1 VTPSW
6 FSAETIVGLFA
17 LVIFAG
23 LCYHDMRRAIMVFTA
38 VGCIKGIQ
46 IGAFAG
52 NEMVQGLLPVEA
64 LATVMF
70 GMWWIRHRPIRRV
83 PFNWPLFLLLP
94 SSVLSLIAG
103 FNWYDHTIA
112 LDHMKLTVSLGQILL
127 TMWPIATY
135 LVVANSVHDAKT
147 TDTIS
152 KIIVALAVP
161 SLLLVWTDAWW
172 PYVEWSTTFALP
184 ASSLCL
190 AEYFHTRSPAKK
202 AWLLL
207 LTVAPAIYGVV
218 LGKAFYYSYVAASS
232 AVICWLQARRLVLI
246 AAPLVLAV
254 YVVAVPLSSNS
265 LMPSFVED
273 LVETETQQQ
282 SIGGEAG
289 RWQLIEDGLG
299 IWSRSPIFGVGPGN
313 NYPYMLRY
321 STLGTAHNQY
331 INVLMELGVV
341 GFVCLALFASQAL
354 RVGLRLWRTAREPAH
369 HKLALAWLGLFSAML
384 TGGFF
389 GDFMLPSI
397 RNGGLELFAYF
408 YVQWILLG
416 LVVSA
421 SSIER
426 WNLNRAAA

>member
-1 VTPSW
+1 LTPSW

-23 LCYHDMRRAIMVFTA
+23 LCFHDMRRAIVVFTA
-38 VGCIKGIQ
+38 VGCIRGIQ

-94 SSVLSLIAG
+94 SSIVSLIAG
-103 FNWYDHTIA
+103 FNWYDQTIA
-112 LDHMKLTVSLGQILL
+112 LDHMKLSVSLGQILL
-127 TMWPIATY
+127 TLWPIATY
-135 LVVANSVHDAKT
+135 LVVANSVHDVKT
-147 TDTIS
+147 ATRIT

-161 SLLLVWTDAWW
+161 SLLLIWSDVFW
-172 PYVEWSTTFALP
+172 PYVGWSTTFALP

-190 AEYFHTRSPAKK
+190 AECFHTRSPAKK

-207 LTVAPAIYGVV
+207 MTVAPAIYGVF
-218 LGKAFYYSYVAASS
+218 LGKAFYYSYVAASTG
-232 AVICWLQARRLVLI
+232 VICWLQARRLVLI

-254 YVVAVPLSSNS
+254 YVVAVPVSSHS
-265 LMPSFVED
+265 LMPSFLGG

-282 SIGGEAG
+282 SLGGEGG
-289 RWQLIEDGLG
+289 RWQLIKDGVG
-299 IWSRSPIFGVGPGN
+299 IWSQYPVFGVGPGN

-321 STLGTAHNQY
+321 STLGTPHNQY
-331 INVLMELGVV
+331 VNTLMELGVV
-341 GFVCLALFASQAL
+341 GLLCLLVFAGQAL

-384 TGGFF
+384 AGGIF

-397 RNGGLELFAYF
+397 RNGGLELFAYY

-426 WNLNRAAA
+426 WNFHRAAA

>member
-23 LCYHDMRRAIMVFTA
+23 LCYHDMRRAIMVFTV

-103 FNWYDHTIA
+103 FNWYDPNIA
-112 LDHMKLTVSLGQILL
+112 VDHMKLTVSLGQILL

>member
-135 LVVANSVHDAKT
+135 LVVANSVYDAKT

-152 KIIVALAVP
+152 KIIIALSVP
-161 SLLLVWTDAWW
+161 SLVLILKPDYW
-172 PYVEWSTTFALP
+172 PYVSWSTTFALP

-207 LTVAPAIYGVV
+207 LTVAPAIYGVF
-218 LGKAFYYSYVAASS
+218 LGKAFYYSYVAAST

-265 LMPSFVED
+265 LIPSFVGD
-273 LVETETQQQ
+273 LVETETEQQ
-282 SIGGEAG
+282 SLGGEGG

-299 IWSRSPIFGVGPGN
+299 IWSRYPIFGVGPGN
-313 NYPYMLRY
+313 NYPYMLHY

-331 INVLMELGVV
+331 INVLTELGVV
-341 GFVCLALFASQAL
+341 GLVCLALFAGQAL
-354 RVGLRLWRTAREPAH
+354 RVGLRLLRTAREPAH

-384 TGGFF
+384 AGGFF

-397 RNGGLELFAYF
+397 RNGGLELFAYY

>member
-23 LCYHDMRRAIMVFTA
+23 LCYHDMRRAIMVFTV

-94 SSVLSLIAG
+94 SSVVSLIAG
-103 FNWYDHTIA
+103 FNWYDQNIA
-112 LDHMKLTVSLGQILL
+112 LGHMKLTVSLGQILL
-127 TMWPIATY
+127 TTWPIATY

-152 KIIVALAVP
+152 NIIVALAVP

>member
-23 LCYHDMRRAIMVFTA
+23 LCYHDMRRAIMVFTV

-103 FNWYDHTIA
+103 FNWYDPNIA
-112 LDHMKLTVSLGQILL
+112 VDHMKLTVSLGQILL
-127 TMWPIATY
+127 TTWPIATY

>member
-1 VTPSW
+1 
-6 FSAETIVGLFA
+6 
-17 LVIFAG
+17 
-23 LCYHDMRRAIMVFTA
+23 
-38 VGCIKGIQ
+38 
-46 IGAFAG
+46 
-52 NEMVQGLLPVEA
+52 
-64 LATVMF
+64 
-70 GMWWIRHRPIRRV
+70 
-83 PFNWPLFLLLP
+83 
-94 SSVLSLIAG
+94 
-103 FNWYDHTIA
+103 
-112 LDHMKLTVSLGQILL
+112 LTVSLGQILL

-135 LVVANSVHDAKT
+135 LVVANSVYDAKT

-152 KIIVALAVP
+152 KIIIALSVP
-161 SLLLVWTDAWW
+161 SLVLILKPDYW
-172 PYVEWSTTFALP
+172 PYVSWSTTFALP

-207 LTVAPAIYGVV
+207 LTVAPAIYGVF
-218 LGKAFYYSYVAASS
+218 LGKAFYYSYVAAST

-265 LMPSFVED
+265 LIPSFVGD
-273 LVETETQQQ
+273 LVETETEQQ
-282 SIGGEAG
+282 SLGGEGG

-299 IWSRSPIFGVGPGN
+299 IWSRYPIFGVGPGN
-313 NYPYMLRY
+313 NYPYMLHY

-331 INVLMELGVV
+331 INVLTELGVV
-341 GFVCLALFASQAL
+341 GLVCLALFAGQAL
-354 RVGLRLWRTAREPAH
+354 RVGLRLLRTAREPAH

-384 TGGFF
+384 AGGFF

-397 RNGGLELFAYF
+397 RNGGLELFAYY

>member
-23 LCYHDMRRAIMVFTA
+23 LCHHDMRRAIMVFTA
-38 VGCIKGIQ
+38 VGCIKGVQ

-94 SSVLSLIAG
+94 SSVVSLIAG
-103 FNWYDHTIA
+103 FNWYDQTIA
-112 LDHMKLTVSLGQILL
+112 LDHMKLAVSLGQILL
-127 TMWPIATY
+127 TLWPIATY

-152 KIIVALAVP
+152 KIIVALSLP
-161 SLLLVWTDAWW
+161 SLLLLWSDAFW
-172 PYVEWSTTFALP
+172 PYVGWSTTFALP

-207 LTVAPAIYGVV
+207 LTVAPAIYGVF
-218 LGKAFYYSYVAASS
+218 LGKAFYYSYVATST

-265 LMPSFVED
+265 LIPSFVGD

-282 SIGGEAG
+282 SLGGEAG

-299 IWSRSPIFGVGPGN
+299 IWSRYPIFGVGPGN

-321 STLGTAHNQY
+321 STLGTPHNQY
-331 INVLMELGVV
+331 IYILMELGVV
-341 GFVCLALFASQAL
+341 GLVCLALFAGQAL
-354 RVGLRLWRTAREPAH
+354 RVGLRLWRNAREPAH

-384 TGGFF
+384 TGGIF
-389 GDFMLPSI
+389 GDFILPSI
-397 RNGGLELFAYF
+397 RNGGLELFAYY

>member
-103 FNWYDHTIA
+103 FNWYDPNIA

-152 KIIVALAVP
+152 KIIVALALP
-161 SLLLVWTDAWW
+161 SLLLIWSDAWW
-172 PYVEWSTTFALP
+172 PYVGWSTTFALP

-207 LTVAPAIYGVV
+207 LTVAPAIYGVF

-265 LMPSFVED
+265 LIPSFVGD

-282 SIGGEAG
+282 SLGGEGG
-289 RWQLIEDGLG
+289 RWQ
-299 IWSRSPIFGVGPGN
+299 
-313 NYPYMLRY
+313 
-321 STLGTAHNQY
+321 
-331 INVLMELGVV
+331 
-341 GFVCLALFASQAL
+341 
-354 RVGLRLWRTAREPAH
+354 
-369 HKLALAWLGLFSAML
+369 
-384 TGGFF
+384 
-389 GDFMLPSI
+389 
-397 RNGGLELFAYF
+397 
-408 YVQWILLG
+408 QWILLG